1 MLDEIEDDEQQD
13 DDDEEDDDDIDDDNA
28 KGEAFTCWEIL
39 RITCTSWKSIN
50 KHCSIKSAHKN
61 STLYNVYSSK

>member
-39 RITCTSWKSIN
+39 RITCTS
-50 KHCSIKSAHKN
+50 
-61 STLYNVYSSK
+61 